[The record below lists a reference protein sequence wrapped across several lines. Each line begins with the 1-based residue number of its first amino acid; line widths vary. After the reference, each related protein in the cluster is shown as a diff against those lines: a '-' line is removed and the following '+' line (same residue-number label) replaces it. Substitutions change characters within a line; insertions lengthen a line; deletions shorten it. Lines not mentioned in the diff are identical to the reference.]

1 LQVIEISAFD
11 RYEKVNLQKMSKNK
25 YAPKIKER
33 NDIKDREVCRWFR
46 FAQLAKGK
54 SLGRS
59 KPETNS

>member
-33 NDIKDREVCRWFR
+33 NDIKDRE
-46 FAQLAKGK
+46 GK
-54 SLGRS
+54 RG
-59 KPETNS
+59 KKCEIKF